1 VNTATIAAYPDADS
15 ARVKWNSPT
24 EGIGSWDDLS
34 ILSLCQQ
41 IKRQVNSPLSP
52 NLKLVN
58 ISELAQQIEE
68 TIKAKA
74 S

>member
-1 VNTATIAAYPDADS
+1 VNTATTATYRDVNAARIQWLS
-15 ARVKWNSPT
+15 TT
-24 EGIGSWDDLS
+24 EGPGSWDDQTL
-34 ILSLCQQ
+34 LSLCHQ
-41 IKRQVNSPLSP
+41 IKRQVNSPLSS

-58 ISELAQQIEE
+58 IAELTQQIED